1 MKAAENFFPLPL
13 ETLELLTLE
22 EVGRLTMALAR
33 YARYG
38 AEDDLSDN
46 RALLMLFTTAKQGV
60 RPCSALSEKS
70 DLSEKRRQ
78 AAMRRWDKRADGEDS
93 YNDKGMEEDA
103 ETAGN
108 DTPDDNGGDAKPM
121 QNMQIM
127 QNMQNMQNE
136 NLHDLHDLHADGKE
150 ETPPTPPKEEN
161 NIIIDPK
168 GSHSSSD
175 EDEAMAITAR
185 VREGLGEE
193 GEENAPS
200 PEPDTA
206 EAGSGADTAAPGLDA
221 LKDFF
226 NRSMEGKAIPR
237 VVCIRGERRA
247 RANARIREYGMES
260 VYAMIT
266 KAAESPFL
274 NGAGEKPF
282 VASFDW
288 LMRPNNFPKV
298 LEGNYDPVPDP
309 PPREAYRPPRSPSI
323 PAPMSA
329 DERRRAEREEA
340 FGRLL
345 DGGDDGFMDRV
356 NSWREENME
365 KTKTEET

>member
-1 MKAAENFFPLPL
+1 
-13 ETLELLTLE
+13 
-22 EVGRLTMALAR
+22 
-33 YARYG
+33 
-38 AEDDLSDN
+38 
-46 RALLMLFTTAKQGV
+46 
-60 RPCSALSEKS
+60 
-70 DLSEKRRQ
+70 
-78 AAMRRWDKRADGEDS
+78 
-93 YNDKGMEEDA
+93 
-103 ETAGN
+103 
-108 DTPDDNGGDAKPM
+108 
-121 QNMQIM
+121 
-127 QNMQNMQNE
+127 MQNE
-136 NLHDLHDLHADGKE
+136 NLHDLHDLHDLHAGGKE
-150 ETPPTPPKEEN
+150 KTPPTPPKKEN

-185 VREGLGEE
+185 VGEGLGEK

-200 PEPDTA
+200 PEADTA
-206 EAGSGADTAAPGLDA
+206 EAGSGADTSAPDLDA

-226 NRSMEGKAIPR
+226 NRSMEGKSIPR

-247 RANARIREYGMES
+247 RANARIREYGMDS
-260 VYAMIT
+260 VYAMIA

-274 NGAGEKPF
+274 NGAGERPF